1 MFRVGEKVVLNKH
14 YHAEGRSEIK
24 KKWQNESI
32 LLDVNEVYETVSSC
46 KIIVSDGFHVIGC
59 IPQELIFATKEEI
72 EADRDKKCLN
82 FDFENNFYV
91 LELNDGSIFIATY
104 FYNNNFYGL
113 GYEDDE
119 DSSCILKEDIKKI
132 ISTISKK

>member
-1 MFRVGEKVVLNKH
+1 MFRVGDKVFLNKH
-14 YHAEGRSEIK
+14 YQAEAYSETK
-24 KKWQNESI
+24 KVWQNEST
-32 LLDVNEVYETVSSC
+32 LLDVDEVNETVSGC
-46 KIIVSDGFHVIGC
+46 KIIVSDGRRTIGC

-91 LELNDGSIFIATY
+91 LELNDGSVFIATY
-104 FYNNNFYGL
+104 FYNDNFYGL

-119 DSSCILKEDIKKI
+119 DSSCILKKDIRKI
-132 ISTISKK
+132 ISTISKV